1 MDLMQ
6 KLSETKVD
14 TSLFRSTKT
23 MGAAKESKREQMRR
37 ALLEEKF
44 GINME
49 ENSKILYEERK
60 IRGPEELELVELPQ
74 TVKGIT
80 GGAPG
85 KTDEVGESD
94 QVAIKVPETKNIV
107 VGSGLKRPLESDT
120 NGQPIIKKVRK
131 SREVREERLLAMI
144 ETMERQRVQEAG
156 NSSMDEDE
164 DEEIDSESS
173 KEDNDSEEEEWGGIL
188 DSPIAGGDAVVDT
201 PRAVISGEGDSDD
214 SDDSGGDG
222 EDDEEENELVPR
234 LKRGRSEK
242 ANAFKKWALVQR
254 RQVMN
259 GGDPLDT
266 DTSMP
271 SLLALKPGVVHVH
284 VPRKR
289 EVDMTPPPELQA
301 PTVER
306 KVCSGQNQKITT
318 KGRCWDTE
326 MYP

>member
-23 MGAAKESKREQMRR
+23 MGATKESKREQMRR
-37 ALLEEKF
+37 ALLEERF

-60 IRGPEELELVELPQ
+60 VWGPEELELVELSQ
-74 TVKGIT
+74 TIKGIT
-80 GGAPG
+80 GGFPG
-85 KTDEVGESD
+85 KPNEVGESD
-94 QVAIKVPETKNIV
+94 QMAIKVPETKNI

-131 SREVREERLLAMI
+131 SREVREERLLAII
-144 ETMERQRVQEAG
+144 ETMERQKEQEAG
-156 NSSMDEDE
+156 DSSIDEDE
-164 DEEIDSESS
+164 DEDEIDPESG
-173 KEDNDSEEEEWGGIL
+173 KEDSDSEEEEWGGIP
-188 DSPIAGGDAVVDT
+188 DSPIAGVNAVVDT
-201 PRAVISGEGDSDD
+201 SRAVISDEDD

-222 EDDEEENELVPR
+222 EGDEDEENELVPR

-259 GGDPLDT
+259 GGDPSDA

-271 SLLALKPGVVHVH
+271 NLLALKPEVVHLH

-289 EVDMTPPPELQA
+289 EVDMTPSPELQV

-306 KVCSGQNQKITT
+306 KVRSGQN
-318 KGRCWDTE
+318 
-326 MYP
+326 

>member
-37 ALLEEKF
+37 ALLEERF

-60 IRGPEELELVELPQ
+60 IWGLEELELVELSQ
-74 TVKGIT
+74 TIKGIT
-80 GGAPG
+80 GGIPG
-85 KTDEVGESD
+85 IPNEVGESD
-94 QVAIKVPETKNIV
+94 QVTIKVPETKTI

-131 SREVREERLLAMI
+131 SREVREVRLLDII
-144 ETMERQRVQEAG
+144 ETMERQKEQGAG
-156 NSSMDEDE
+156 DSSMDEDE
-164 DEEIDSESS
+164 DEEEIDSESR
-173 KEDNDSEEEEWGGIL
+173 KEYSDGEEEEWGGIP
-188 DSPIAGGDAVVDT
+188 DSPISGGGTIVDT
-201 PRAVISGEGDSDD
+201 PRAVISDEGGS
-214 SDDSGGDG
+214 SGDG
-222 EDDEEENELVPR
+222 EDDEDEDEENELVPR

-259 GGDPLDT
+259 SGDPSDA

-271 SLLALKPGVVHVH
+271 NLLALKPGVVHSY

-289 EVDMTPPPELQA
+289 GVDMTPPPELLVPA
-301 PTVER
+301 VER
-306 KVCSGQNQKITT
+306 KVRL
-318 KGRCWDTE
+318 GRN
-326 MYP
+326 